1 MITTTVDVSGLKEL
15 AGKMLSLQEA
25 DSLLREISTSMLA
38 ETKERIHE
46 SGLNADGRP
55 IGSYS
60 DGYLKLREK
69 NKLGSDRKV
78 ILRFNADMENNYGIV
93 PISDTEYGLGFTNP
107 TEGQKADWVENTYR
121 KNGKIYA
128 LTDGELDQVKAIVAE
143 FVANTF
149 K

>member
-1 MITTTVDVSGLKEL
+1 MITTEVNVGGLKEL
-15 AGKMLSLQEA
+15 AGKMLTLQQA
-25 DSLLREISTSMLA
+25 DSLLREITTTMLA
-38 ETKERIHE
+38 QTTERIHE
-46 SGLNADGRP
+46 FGLNADGNP

-60 DGYLKLREK
+60 DGYLKLREN

-78 ILRFNADMENNYGIV
+78 ILRFKADMEKNYGIV

-107 TEGQKADWVENTYR
+107 TEGQKADWVENTYQ

-128 LTDGELDQVKAIVAE
+128 LTDSELDQVRAIVAE